1 MPTIFCTR
9 AEAGTFNPQFLAGNY
24 IAIGWLADTD
34 LSSITS
40 KDPLYDLYK
49 KAYPHDTSNV
59 VIGQQVGQ
67 ISRFLLDIQPGDYV
81 ITPPV
86 NTEFI
91 NYGIVADDGQ
101 PSYFYEP
108 NSADGCPYPHRRRV
122 VWHPKPIARS
132 SFSVPFQNSIRS
144 SLTVFRVGSEQN
156 FFEVI
161 GATGLVKPIDKK
173 QEYDYYTTVLN
184 RILEFDDKEFEVFV
198 THLLSAIGFEGAEHT
213 GKPHDGGV
221 DATGELNVFNL
232 AKIKVFV
239 QAKRYKLEKKID
251 AETVRNLRKSIPS
264 NGQGAFITTAGFQ
277 PKAAEVAVEANFPRI
292 GLINGRQLV
301 DILSEHWDDM
311 PPELQDKLGL
321 KKGLVL
327 A

>member
-1 MPTIFCTR
+1 VPQLFCTR
-9 AEAGTFNPQFLAGNY
+9 ADAGTYCSQFLAGNY
-24 IAIGWLADTD
+24 IGIGWLPNDD
-34 LSSITS
+34 LSYLTT
-40 KDPLYDLYK
+40 KEPLYDIYK
-49 KAYPHDTSNV
+49 KEYPHDTSKLV
-59 VIGQQVGQ
+59 VGQQVGQ
-67 ISRFLLDIQPGDYV
+67 ISRFLFDIKAGDYV

-91 NYGIVADDGQ
+91 HYGIVADAPAYFE
-101 PSYFYEP
+101 PSP
-108 NSADGCPYPHRRRV
+108 TDGCPYRHRREI
-122 VWHPKPIARS
+122 VWHKKPIARS

-144 SLTVFRVGSEQN
+144 SLTVFRVGHEHN
-156 FFEVI
+156 FYEVV
-161 GATGLVKPIDKK
+161 GASDLIPPIDKK
-173 QEYDYYTTVLN
+173 LEYDYYTSVLN
-184 RILEFDDKEFEVFV
+184 RILQLDATEFEVFV

-239 QAKRYKLEKKID
+239 QAKRYQLGAKIS
-251 AETVRNLRKSIPS
+251 AEVVRDLRKNIPS
-264 NGQGAFITTAGFQ
+264 NGQGAFITTADFQ
-277 PKAAEVAVEANFPRI
+277 AKATEVAVEANFPRI

-311 PPELQDKLGL
+311 PAELQEKLGL

>member
-1 MPTIFCTR
+1 MPQLFCTR
-9 AEAGTFNPQFLAGNY
+9 ADAGTYTPQFLAGNY
-24 IAIGWLADTD
+24 IGIGWLPHDD
-34 LSSITS
+34 LSALTS
-40 KDPLYDLYK
+40 KEQITPLYK
-49 KAYPHDTSNV
+49 KEYPHDTSNV

-67 ISRFLLDIQPGDYV
+67 ISRFLFDIQPGDYL
-81 ITPPV
+81 ITPPA

-91 NYGIVADDGQ
+91 NYGIVADE
-101 PSYFYEP
+101 PPYYEANP
-108 NSADGCPYPHRRRV
+108 TDGCPYRHRRRIK
-122 VWHPKPIARS
+122 WHPHPIARS

-161 GATGLVKPIDKK
+161 GAPGWVKPLVEKH
-173 QEYDYYTTVLN
+173 DYYTSVLN
-184 RILEFDDKEFEVFV
+184 RILELDAKEFEVFV

-213 GKPHDGGV
+213 GKSHDGGV

-239 QAKRYKLEKKID
+239 QAKRYKLDKKID

-321 KKGLVL
+321 KRGLVL